1 VRQYV
6 NGVASGG
13 TVNYVGTPESGGEV
27 RLMRRWDETAIQSN
41 LVDGDLAIVK
51 IYDEALTSGQ
61 VLSNYNSTYTRFLD

>member
-1 VRQYV
+1 
-6 NGVASGG
+6 
-13 TVNYVGTPESGGEV
+13 
-27 RLMRRWDETAIQSN
+27 MRRWDLTAIQSN